1 MGVLTP
7 SKELQKQAEIANH
20 PVAYAMR
27 KKQQF
32 MKTQAEITADPVE

>member
-7 SKELQKQAEIANH
+7 AKELQKQAEIAN